1 MIKRFWI
8 LVLVLWLSASV
19 AVAENFPA
27 GDVLYQRTT
36 LHQEGQDYDT
46 APLPDD
52 VVDKLIRA
60 GFSAPSGGNQ
70 LANHYY
76 IIMDRSVM
84 QRIQESHPYSTPL
97 NTAPLVIVVAG
108 DEANC
113 RYPELLEMDA
123 GFSAMLVQATTFGL
137 SSCVM
142 SIYPQEERVNAV
154 REATGMP
161 ETMKP
166 VLMVAFGYA
175 TTDAI
180 SSASVDNYDTAKAH
194 FVQPNQQEGNEIVD
208 AVSSAT
214 ALTTADSLED
224 MLSILTQSTTNWNF
238 LTNYTVPQEALE
250 KIVLA
255 GINTASAV
263 NEQPWLI
270 NVVTDSAM
278 IAELADTEKSAHASA
293 MILISVT
300 NSNEMKILDAGLCTQ
315 SMQVAARVLGYA
327 TKIETAPA
335 RIIRN
340 DETGRYAQLFGIPED
355 KSCRSALFIG
365 YADEAADA
373 LSSASMRADVN
384 DMVSY
389 YSGD

>member
-208 AVSSAT
+208 SVSSAT

-224 MLSILTQSTTNWNF
+224 SI
-238 LTNYTVPQEALE
+238 A
-250 KIVLA
+250 K
-255 GINTASAV
+255 
-263 NEQPWLI
+263 
-270 NVVTDSAM
+270 
-278 IAELADTEKSAHASA
+278 K
-293 MILISVT
+293 
-300 NSNEMKILDAGLCTQ
+300 
-315 SMQVAARVLGYA
+315 AA
-327 TKIETAPA
+327 
-335 RIIRN
+335 
-340 DETGRYAQLFGIPED
+340 
-355 KSCRSALFIG
+355 
-365 YADEAADA
+365 
-373 LSSASMRADVN
+373 
-384 DMVSY
+384 
-389 YSGD
+389 